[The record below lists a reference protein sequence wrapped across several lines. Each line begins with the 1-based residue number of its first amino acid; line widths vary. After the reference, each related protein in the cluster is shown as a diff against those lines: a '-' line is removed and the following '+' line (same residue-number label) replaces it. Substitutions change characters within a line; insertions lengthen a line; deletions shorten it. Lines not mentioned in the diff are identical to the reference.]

1 MYLLYYKLENRGF
14 TMAKENATLDS
25 LQISESNSS
34 EPFDFDAL
42 EETLQEQLQQ
52 ELDGLEVLE
61 DEKEQIENPD
71 SLGKVVGDVVWE
83 QFVNQIAATAGEDF
97 IKENNGLQLDLRNE
111 AHIQTTENFANGKI
125 ANHNTKI
132 NYQQRYD
139 DWQSNFV
146 KDENGNVVTHT
157 TRSGKQ
163 EATLVK
169 GARAPFDK
177 GRPTGSATAHT
188 DQDHTIPA
196 AEIIRDPAANAHRTK
211 EEQIKFANSNANLN
225 KIDSRKNRSKGDKS
239 MSDWLDN
246 PNSKGQKPTE
256 IFDISTEEEAA
267 LRQKDAEAREEYKKQ
282 IAEGEK
288 RSVEAG
294 KQSQKEEAFRIGSKA
309 LRAVITQLLAALVKE
324 IVAKLIK
331 WFKLAK
337 RTLDSLLSSLNEAI
351 HGFILKLKE
360 NLLNAGNTLLNTV
373 AAAIVGPVFS
383 TIKKV
388 WMLLKQGWKSLKD
401 AVNYIKEPENK
412 GKPLNRLLLETGKI
426 VIAGLTG
433 AGSIVLSE
441 VIEKGLTAIPVFAV
455 EIPLLGSLASILG
468 IFFGAVVAGIIGAIA
483 INLIE
488 KQIAKNQKAEN
499 TSAQIDKRNDI
510 LRIQHQIQSVS
521 EKHTA
526 QTKDAAMTTI
536 KQRHE
541 AAAEFMRQSFSD
553 IAESRRKDDAI
564 DSTFDDIDDL
574 FKELEDF

>member
-1 MYLLYYKLENRGF
+1 M
-14 TMAKENATLDS
+14 
-25 LQISESNSS
+25 
-34 EPFDFDAL
+34 
-42 EETLQEQLQQ
+42 
-52 ELDGLEVLE
+52 
-61 DEKEQIENPD
+61 
-71 SLGKVVGDVVWE
+71 
-83 QFVNQIAATAGEDF
+83 
-97 IKENNGLQLDLRNE
+97 
-111 AHIQTTENFANGKI
+111 
-125 ANHNTKI
+125 
-132 NYQQRYD
+132 
-139 DWQSNFV
+139 
-146 KDENGNVVTHT
+146 
-157 TRSGKQ
+157 
-163 EATLVK
+163 
-169 GARAPFDK
+169 
-177 GRPTGSATAHT
+177 
-188 DQDHTIPA
+188 
-196 AEIIRDPAANAHRTK
+196 RT
-211 EEQIKFANSNANLN
+211 
-225 KIDSRKNRSKGDKS
+225 
-239 MSDWLDN
+239 
-246 PNSKGQKPTE
+246 
-256 IFDISTEEEAA
+256 
-267 LRQKDAEAREEYKKQ
+267 
-282 IAEGEK
+282 
-288 RSVEAG
+288 
-294 KQSQKEEAFRIGSKA
+294 
-309 LRAVITQLLAALVKE
+309 VITQLLAALVKE